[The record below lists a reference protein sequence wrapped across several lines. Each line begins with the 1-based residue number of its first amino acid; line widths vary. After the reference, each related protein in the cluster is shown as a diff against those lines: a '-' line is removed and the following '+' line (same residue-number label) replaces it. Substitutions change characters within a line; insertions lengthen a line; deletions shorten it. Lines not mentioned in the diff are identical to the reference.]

1 VVAVEQTD
9 GVLDLQVVDDGRG
22 VPAGFDLEQANGLGL
37 SIVRTLVTTELAGS
51 IDLRPAAEGEL
62 AAVGLEPPGE
72 GMGTGTVVDLRIPST
87 VEGR

>member
-1 VVAVEQTD
+1 MVAVEQSD

-37 SIVRTLVTTELAGS
+37 SIVRTLVTTELAGT
-51 IDLRPAAEGEL
+51 IEMRPAQRREL
-62 AAVGLEPPGE
+62 EAVGLDVPVE
-72 GMGTGTVVDLRIPST
+72 GTGTVVELRIPAF